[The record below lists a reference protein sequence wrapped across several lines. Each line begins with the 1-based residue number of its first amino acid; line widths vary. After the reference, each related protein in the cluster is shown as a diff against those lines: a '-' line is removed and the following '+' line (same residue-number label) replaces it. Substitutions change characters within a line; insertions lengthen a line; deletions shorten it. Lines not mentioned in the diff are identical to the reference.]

1 MYPFS
6 TNAFLRINF
15 RLFTHIALIPDYGST
30 CTTNK
35 HYTAK
40 CMQ

>member
-1 MYPFS
+1 MYPFL

-15 RLFTHIALIPDYGST
+15 RLFTHIALIIPDYGS
-30 CTTNK
+30 TTNK
-35 HYTAK
+35 HYTVK